1 MSFSVKNIVRVGLLS
16 CGGLLVAGTILY
28 GIRIFKPA
36 GGQGGLETT
45 QAPVYTIDPDENGTD
60 QDGLDT
66 MPASENQEEDDNILS
81 YHSYRVKKGD
91 MISVIAE
98 NFDVTQDTII
108 SVNNIRQSRLIQIGQ
123 YLKIPSMPGI
133 LYSVRT
139 DGETPESIALKYEV
153 AVKKCAEVNN
163 MNPETALTA
172 GTVVFVPDA
181 QLDWVTRQEING
193 DLFVR
198 PIRARYYLSSPY
210 GWRNSPFTGRR
221 SFHTGVDMACPKGT
235 SIYAALAGKVT
246 TVGFSPVYGNYVIV
260 THHSGYQT
268 LYGHMS
274 AVLVIRG
281 QHVTTAS
288 RLGRVGSTGMS
299 TGPHLHFTVMKN
311 GKTVNPVN
319 YWN

>member
-1 MSFSVKNIVRVGLLS
+1 
-16 CGGLLVAGTILY
+16 
-28 GIRIFKPA
+28 
-36 GGQGGLETT
+36 
-45 QAPVYTIDPDENGTD
+45 
-60 QDGLDT
+60 
-66 MPASENQEEDDNILS
+66 
-81 YHSYRVKKGD
+81 
-91 MISVIAE
+91 
-98 NFDVTQDTII
+98 
-108 SVNNIRQSRLIQIGQ
+108 
-123 YLKIPSMPGI
+123 
-133 LYSVRT
+133 
-139 DGETPESIALKYEV
+139 
-153 AVKKCAEVNN
+153 
-163 MNPETALTA
+163 
-172 GTVVFVPDA
+172 
-181 QLDWVTRQEING
+181 
-193 DLFVR
+193 
-198 PIRARYYLSSPY
+198 
-210 GWRNSPFTGRR
+210 
-221 SFHTGVDMACPKGT
+221 MACPKGT